1 MIAPPPGEVARAW
14 IDRLALSESPAFTAR
29 RARREEATG
38 APQDPIVWTRAR
50 GSNVEDVDGNR
61 YVDLTSGFGACA
73 VGHAHPKVV
82 AAIQSQSETLIHA
95 LGDFH
100 PSDIKIQLLERLCSL
115 APWDARA
122 ILSSNGSD
130 AVESALKTAAIAT
143 GRPGVLA
150 FEGGYHGLSLG
161 ALAACGYS
169 ESFRSPFAQ
178 QLNPHVR
185 WAAWP
190 DIGDARSKMDSTIG
204 AILVEPIQG
213 RGGIRVPPPEF
224 LQELAQLAHQHGAL
238 LIVDEIL
245 TGLGRCGVRWV
256 SAGHADIL
264 CAGKALGGGLPVS
277 ACIAKAEV
285 MSAWGDP
292 SGEAIH
298 TGTFYGHPLGCA
310 AALAA
315 LDLLDELQ
323 EQAKTLG
330 EQFATRLS
338 ESGFRVEGQGMM
350 LGVRFDHSVL
360 PLVHEL
366 LRHGYLTL
374 PAGRDATTL
383 ELLPALTIE
392 PSLLDAFVTTLQ
404 ELA

>member
-1 MIAPPPGEVARAW
+1 MIAPPPGEIARAW

-38 APQDPIVWTRAR
+38 APQDPIVWARAR
-50 GSNVEDVDGNR
+50 GSNVVDVDGNR

-73 VGHAHPKVV
+73 VGHAHPDVV
-82 AAIQSQSETLIHA
+82 AAIQSQSETLVHA

-100 PSDIKIQLLERLCSL
+100 PSDTKIRLLERLCSL

-150 FEGGYHGLSLG
+150 FEGGYHGLSFG

-169 ESFRSPFAQ
+169 ESFRAPFAN

-190 DIGDARSKMDSTIG
+190 RIDDARAQMDSSIG

-213 RGGIRVPPPEF
+213 RGGIRVPPREF
-224 LQELAQLAHQHGAL
+224 IAELATLAHEHGAL

-256 SAGHADIL
+256 SGAHADIL
-264 CAGKALGGGLPVS
+264 CVGKALGGGLPVS
-277 ACIAKAEV
+277 ACLARTEV

-310 AALAA
+310 AALAV
-315 LDLLDELQ
+315 LDVLDSLGTRAQ
-323 EQAKTLG
+323 TLG
-330 EQFATRLS
+330 DEFATRLS
-338 ESGFRVEGQGMM
+338 ESGFQVEGQGMM

-366 LRHGYLTL
+366 LRRGYLTL

-392 PSLLDAFVTTLQ
+392 PSLLDGFTTTLQ
-404 ELA
+404 ELT